1 MPFLA
6 TASQQ
11 GNNATGML
19 ILLLPL
25 LLIGL
30 LFWQQRRRQKQMQR
44 AQSELEPGQE
54 VSTTSGLIGR
64 LVSIEEQVA
73 EIEAA
78 PGVRLRFDKRAVLP
92 RQAPAEGRAETAAS
106 STTEEPEDAP
116 DVETDGET
124 PRQQG
129 GA

>member
-11 GNNATGML
+11 QGNSSTGML

-25 LLIGL
+25 VLIGL

-44 AQSELEPGQE
+44 AQQELVPGQQ

-64 LVSIEEQVA
+64 LLSVDERVA

-78 PGVRLRFDKRAVLP
+78 PGVRLTFDKRAVIPSTVAADEPSADDEADDAGTDQDDP
-92 RQAPAEGRAETAAS
+92 RE
-106 STTEEPEDAP
+106 
-116 DVETDGET
+116 DGEQ
-124 PRQQG
+124 PQQG